1 MPVALLLPDFVTTK
15 SEQAKSHY
23 ENHINHI
30 LPLWIQRP
38 ATSGR
43 LHAGNRLPK
52 DQDDFHDFTG
62 YLCFVLDWNK
72 VLQVKYDAYS
82 D

>member
-1 MPVALLLPDFVTTK
+1 MPVALLLPNFVATK
-15 SEQAKSHY
+15 SEKAKSHY

-38 ATSGR
+38 AASGS
-43 LHAGNRLPK
+43 LHAGKRLPK
-52 DQDDFHDFTG
+52 DQDDFHGFTR
-62 YLCFVLDWNK
+62 YLCFVLDWNI
-72 VLQVKYDAYS
+72 VLQVRNDAYS